1 MKKKVLSLSLAATS
15 LLVFGVAGST
25 ACNTAG
31 SFAAA
36 SVKLN
41 VSALTL
47 GLGETQQLKAS
58 IQKGYSGE
66 VRWFTS
72 NEGVVSV
79 DDGYVFGVGLGSAT
93 VTAAYAG
100 GYADCEVTVTPDGG
114 GEASDRL
121 AISPTTKTI
130 GVGDTFKI
138 KTSVYPSDTTVTF
151 TSSNATVASVDE
163 NSGDVTG
170 LALGT
175 AAITAIGSNGKTA
188 SCKVTVSENGGGS
201 SGWDIAVP
209 ENLNYTG
216 ALTIGSPLVQTDF
229 MKSLLN
235 DFNSLT
241 GSSISFTVTKFEED
255 NGTSGYPGP
264 ASMPAVFPYAS
275 DQTLSLYQFNALSS
289 VSKTDYTWIKDEMGD
304 AAYRAA
310 RLTSC
315 VGYPFA
321 GDNGVVMFYNKDL
334 VSDPSEIDTIDK
346 LFAKAG
352 DDYEVNFSIGNGF
365 YAAAALMTY
374 SEGENLYTLTPKDT
388 DFSSKS
394 TFNSA
399 VGLKGAK
406 KVYEIAK
413 QPAIRNAASAPK
425 GDVIATITDVSKVA
439 SFKSELGSKYAV
451 APLPFVEGSIRL
463 GSFLGYKFYGVNNQ
477 LSKEDKEKASAV
489 AKFLCSEYAQAK
501 RYDSYN
507 VRPTLKSLESYAAGE
522 PHIAALKAQ
531 QDSNSTIAL
540 TATDSGFWSATAAA
554 VTSIKAL
561 DSGAPDSAYQAILKS
576 LDSELTKA

>member
-1 MKKKVLSLSLAATS
+1 MKKKILSFSLLATS
-15 LLVFGVAGST
+15 LLAFGVVGST
-25 ACNTAG
+25 ACNSRGFT
-31 SFAAA
+31 AAA
-36 SVKLN
+36 VKLN
-41 VSALTL
+41 VSSLTL
-47 GLGETQQLKAS
+47 GLGETQQLKVS

-79 DDGYVFGVGLGSAT
+79 DDGYVFGVGLGTAT

-100 GYADCEVTVTPDGG
+100 GYADCEITVTPDGG

-121 AISPTTKTI
+121 SISPTSKTL
-130 GVGDTFKI
+130 GVGESFTI
-138 KTSVYPSDTTVTF
+138 KTSVYPTDTTVTF
-151 TSSNATVASVDE
+151 ASGTPAVASVDE
-163 NSGDVTG
+163 KTGVVT
-170 LALGT
+170 AVSLGT
-175 AAITAIGSNGKTA
+175 AAITAIGSNGTTA
-188 SCKVTVSENGGGS
+188 VCNVTVSENGGGS
-201 SGWDIAVP
+201 SGRDIAVP
-209 ENLNYTG
+209 NDLGYTG

-229 MKSLLN
+229 MKGLLD

-241 GSSISFTVTKFEED
+241 GSSITFTVTKFEED

-289 VSKTDYTWIKDEMGD
+289 VNKTDYTWIKEQMGD

-321 GDNGVVMFYNKDL
+321 GDNGAVMFYNKDL

-352 DDYEVNFSIGNGF
+352 SDYEVNFSIGNGF
-365 YAAAALMTY
+365 YAAGALMTY
-374 SEGENLYTLTPKDT
+374 SEGENLYTLTPNDT
-388 DFSSKS
+388 DFSSSS

-399 VGLKGAK
+399 AGLKAAK
-406 KVYEIAK
+406 EIYKIAK

-425 GDVIATITDVSKVA
+425 GDVLATITDVSKVA
-439 SFKSELGSKYAV
+439 SFKNELGDKYAV
-451 APLPFVEGSIRL
+451 APLPFVEGTTRL

-489 AKFLCSEYAQAK
+489 AKFLCSEYAQVK
-501 RYDSYN
+501 RFDNYN
-507 VRPTLKSLESYAAGE
+507 VRPTLTSLASYAANE
-522 PHIAALKAQ
+522 PHVAALKIQ
-531 QDSNSTIAL
+531 EDSKATIPL
-540 TATDSGFWSATAAA
+540 TATDSGFWSATATA

-561 DSGAPDSAYQAILKS
+561 PEGSADSAYSAILKT
-576 LDSELTKA
+576 LDAALTH